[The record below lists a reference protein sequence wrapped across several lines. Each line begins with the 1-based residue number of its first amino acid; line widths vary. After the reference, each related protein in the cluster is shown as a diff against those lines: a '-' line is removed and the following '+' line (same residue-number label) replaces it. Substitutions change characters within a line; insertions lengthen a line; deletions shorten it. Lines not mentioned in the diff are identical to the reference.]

1 MTIFK
6 FYTYY
11 LILVID
17 QVKMH
22 SANYT
27 LRTLL
32 FCIPLIHAFDKI
44 YCTNG
49 THLYSIWKE
58 WYLKNKADFIF
69 LWIISLR
76 IAYLFS
82 TYHWYIRQRNIYF
95 LNALHIQIVVNKNE
109 WQYPPNAISYLIIFI
124 VCSYAPISYFMK
136 YWNEKIR

>member
-44 YCTNG
+44 YCTKG
-49 THLYSIWKE
+49 TYLYSIWKE
-58 WYLKNKADFIF
+58 GYLKIKSDFIL
-69 LWIISLR
+69 LWLILLR
-76 IAYLFS
+76 IIFVLPLIYINNGIYTFLKLCTFRLLWTKMSGNILQMQFRFSLSLFYVATRLFHTS
-82 TYHWYIRQRNIYF
+82 WNIET
-95 LNALHIQIVVNKNE
+95 K
-109 WQYPPNAISYLIIFI
+109 
-124 VCSYAPISYFMK
+124 K
-136 YWNEKIR
+136 

>member
-44 YCTNG
+44 YCTKG
-49 THLYSIWKE
+49 TDLYSIWKE
-58 WYLKNKADFIF
+58 WYLKIKSDFVLIG
-69 LWIISLR
+69 LVLLR
-76 IAYLFS
+76 IAYLISSYHKYTSNNGIYTFIKLCTFRSLSTKMSGNILQMQFRFS
-82 TYHWYIRQRNIYF
+82 LFLFYVATRLFHTSWNIET
-95 LNALHIQIVVNKNE
+95 K
-109 WQYPPNAISYLIIFI
+109 
-124 VCSYAPISYFMK
+124 K
-136 YWNEKIR
+136 

>member
-44 YCTNG
+44 YCTKG

-58 WYLKNKADFIF
+58 WYLKIKSDFVLIGLVLLRIMCYIF
-69 LWIISLR
+69 TNCRHMHKLHSPIGKLWIEDKCKTTSYDESSR
-76 IAYLFS
+76 C
-82 TYHWYIRQRNIYF
+82 RNF
-95 LNALHIQIVVNKNE
+95 KCPADANKT
-109 WQYPPNAISYLIIFI
+109 ILSF
-124 VCSYAPISYFMK
+124 
-136 YWNEKIR
+136 